1 MLNIL
6 RLDAAATPDALIAAL
21 ALGLAVSA
29 CADQTHP
36 KAPATA
42 KAVSERKST
51 EGTSTAAGNRKKKD
65 RQPGTGTTLIGGERT
80 YYPHGGWSANR
91 YYYFPDAGFGR
102 SGLYSWYYG
111 QPYASAYPYSYYSP
125 SPYYT
130 PPVGSTVTSLPAW
143 LRSSPGST
151 RGSYGNFSFVG
162 PQVSAFPAWSAAYPY
177 SGYAGSA
184 ALATP
189 QPWFTPGVNSGWSPG
204 DGAQNWAAGYLQ
216 ALSEQEQLRRE
227 PWASLTLEVAPETA
241 TLYVDGNPVGTAEQ
255 FARPGARLSIP
266 AGTYHLEIAASGYE
280 TEALDLSLTS
290 GQVQPV
296 KRELKKAVPP
306 PPAKVEPGKPAK
318 PAGSGAAERP
328 RGDVLLV
335 IAPADARVTVDGRYV
350 CRAVAPGE
358 EFRCRL
364 PAGPHT
370 LEVTRDG
377 YRAYKEEV
385 IVSPLQP
392 LAREFR
398 LQSR

>member
-1 MLNIL
+1 MPNNL
-6 RLDAAATPDALIAAL
+6 RFDAAMRGTVIVAMAT
-21 ALGLAVSA
+21 GLAA
-29 CADQTHP
+29 HCGADETHRRP
-36 KAPATA
+36 QPTPPATGPSDRSDGA
-42 KAVSERKST
+42 NA
-51 EGTSTAAGNRKKKD
+51 TARNR
-65 RQPGTGTTLIGGERT
+65 RTGSRYPGTGTTLVGGKRV

-91 YYYFPDAGFGR
+91 YYYFPDVGFGR

-111 QPYASAYPYSYYSP
+111 QPYASAYPYSYYSQ
-125 SPYYT
+125 SPYFT
-130 PPVGSTVTSLPAW
+130 PPVGGTVTSLPAW

-189 QPWFTPGVNSGWSPG
+189 QPWFTPGVDSGWSQG
-204 DGAQNWAAGYLQ
+204 DGAQNWAEGYLQ
-216 ALSEQEQLRRE
+216 ALSEQEQRRRE
-227 PWASLTLEVAPETA
+227 PWATLTLEVAPESA
-241 TLYVDGNPVGTAEQ
+241 TLYVDGNPVGTADQ
-255 FARPGARLSIP
+255 FARPGARMSIP
-266 AGTYHLEIAASGYE
+266 AGTYHLEITANGYE
-280 TEALDLSLTS
+280 MDALDLTLTS
-290 GQVQPV
+290 GQVQTV
-296 KRELKKAVPP
+296 KRVLKKAVPP
-306 PPAKVEPGKPAK
+306 VPAKVEPGKPVK
-318 PAGSGAAERP
+318 PTGSGAAARP

-335 IAPADARVTVDGRYV
+335 VAPADARVTVDGRYV
-350 CRAVAPGE
+350 CRPVAPGE